1 MKGTWKENLAGWNHK
16 GDRRKKTSRK
26 HIIKEKFHAYL
37 HKGLFDKGIFNKG
50 IDKTIIEKTKVYDT
64 FLVKIKNFS
73 SNFHYAYSHR
83 QFFEINKNTDN
94 GNSMF
99 KLKKNISIGEFLVK
113 KTETGFVSEQ
123 NFTYQAND
131 LEFIMFMGSK
141 TEIETW
147 EINKNN
153 YFQVKQEYVMYNKPL
168 RYVIFANGY
177 DSNRRTFFSKYFRGS
192 ERTTVRNWLA
202 KSDFDSELKIAP
214 VCKCYS
220 RIIC

>member
-37 HKGLFDKGIFNKG
+37 RKGLFDNVNE
-50 IDKTIIEKTKVYDT
+50 KTIIEKTKVYDT

-94 GNSMF
+94 GSSMF

-113 KTETGFVSEQ
+113 KIETGFVSEK
-123 NFTYQAND
+123 NVIYDAKD

-141 TEIETW
+141 TETETW
-147 EINKNN
+147 EINKN

-168 RYVIFANGY
+168 KFVIFANGY
-177 DSNRRTFFSKYFRGS
+177 DSNRRTFFSKYFHGS
-192 ERTTVRNWLA
+192 ERTTIRNWLA